1 MRRRSAA
8 CSASTFSLMLADR
21 MAAFSSD
28 WARSLL
34 LALALV
40 ASVALGSAACHAVD
54 AVPWPNPAAGYFKV
68 AQNQPIDALLREFAA
83 DQGLPISM
91 SENVTGAISGQFGP
105 MPPQQFLDRLTQA
118 NGLIWYFDGHALF
131 VYRSDE
137 LASEMV
143 ALQSATATDV
153 LEKLERLGL
162 LSERFPIKSLPE
174 NNLLYISG
182 PPRYLEVIKGSAE
195 SIDSS
200 TQNRVRVELAVEV
213 FPLQNAWADDQAFFF
228 NGQQVIMPG
237 VATILRNLVTGQQ
250 TQGLG
255 GRMGPL
261 PNFNLPSLRGQGLG
275 FRQNLALA
283 QSQQA
288 SVNAQVAAA
297 EANARVSVLERR
309 EEQSANQ
316 EAAEAAVQAVIQAD
330 QRLNAVVIRDVKSR
344 LEYYREIIRQLDQPS
359 GLVQIEAHI
368 IDVDASAGFQFG
380 MPYNA
385 AWQSGGDDA
394 RAGSLGITDL
404 APNFTLR
411 YTENGVN
418 QLLFQLRALESDG
431 RARFVSRPTVLTL
444 NNMEAHL
451 DSTSTFFVRVEGNE
465 EVDLFDVTVGTMMR
479 IVPHIICE
487 PTGRRVKLIT
497 RIEDGRQTQDEVD
510 LIPVI
515 DRNTINTQAV
525 LNEGESLLI
534 GGLIREETTKNE
546 SRIPI
551 LGRLPAVGFLFSTVD
566 SQKEKFER
574 IVLIRPRIID
584 LPCPGGVETGL
595 QPLLVESPMVV
606 DPIPYG
612 GDGVQQPQ
620 LPPGVELAPGEQ
632 LVVPPQDVTTL
643 GSDPAALESLPP
655 LVDEVPPPTPA
666 AR

>member
-1 MRRRSAA
+1 
-8 CSASTFSLMLADR
+8 MLARR
-21 MAAFSSD
+21 MAATSSA
-28 WARSLL
+28 WAQSLL
-34 LALALV
+34 RTLALV
-40 ASVALGSAACHAVD
+40 ASLALGATLGFAAD
-54 AVPWPNPAAGYFKV
+54 AVPWPNASAGYFKV

-83 DQGLPISM
+83 DQGLPISI
-91 SENVTGAISGQFGP
+91 SENVTGVISGQFGP

-153 LEKLERLGL
+153 LEKLDRLGL

-174 NNLLYISG
+174 NNLLFISG
-182 PPRYLEVIKGSAE
+182 PPRYIEVIKASAT
-195 SIDSS
+195 SIDQS

-237 VATILRNLVTGQQ
+237 VASILRNLVTGQQ

-283 QSQQA
+283 QSQQVA
-288 SVNAQVAAA
+288 VNAQVAAA
-297 EANARVSVLERR
+297 EANARVTSFERR
-309 EEQSANQ
+309 EDQAASQ

-368 IDVDASAGFQFG
+368 IDVDAGAGFQFG
-380 MPYNA
+380 LPYNA
-385 AWQSGGDDA
+385 EWTSGTDQ
-394 RAGSLGITDL
+394 RTAGIQLGELT
-404 APNFTLR
+404 PNLTLR

-418 QLLFQLRALESDG
+418 QLLVSLRALESDG

-451 DSTSTFFVRVEGNE
+451 DSTSTFFVRVQGNE

-497 RIEDGRQTQDEVD
+497 RIEDGRQTLGEVD
-510 LIPVI
+510 EIPII

-551 LGRLPAVGFLFSTVD
+551 LGRLPAVGFLFSQVN
-566 SQKEKFER
+566 SQKDKFER

-595 QPLLVESPMVV
+595 QPLLVDAPMVV
-606 DPIPYG
+606 DPVPVN
-612 GDGVQQPQ
+612 GVGAPLPQ

-632 LVVPPQDVTTL
+632 LVTPPQDVTTL
-643 GSDPAALESLPP
+643 GTDPTTLESLPP
-655 LVDEVPPPTPA
+655 LADEMPTPA
-666 AR
+666 NPPLVQ

>member
-1 MRRRSAA
+1 
-8 CSASTFSLMLADR
+8 MLRA
-21 MAAFSSD
+21 
-28 WARSLL
+28 
-34 LALALV
+34 LALA
-40 ASVALGSAACHAVD
+40 ASLALGSAACLAVD

-174 NNLLYISG
+174 NNLLFISG
-182 PPRYLEVIKGSAE
+182 PPRYLEVIKASAT
-195 SIDSS
+195 SIDQS

-297 EANARVSVLERR
+297 EANARVSSLERR
-309 EEQSANQ
+309 EEQSTNQ

-368 IDVDASAGFQFG
+368 IDVDASAGFEFG
-380 MPYNA
+380 MPFNA
-385 AWQSGGDDA
+385 AWASGVDQ
-394 RAGSLGITDL
+394 RTAGLGITDL
-404 APNFTLR
+404 GPNFTLR
-411 YTENGVN
+411 FTENGVN
-418 QLLFQLRALESDG
+418 QFLVQLRALESDG

-497 RIEDGRQTQDEVD
+497 RIEDGRQTLDEVD
-510 LIPVI
+510 AIPVI

-534 GGLIREETTKNE
+534 GGLIREETTKIEN
-546 SRIPI
+546 RIPI
-551 LGRLPAVGFLFSTVD
+551 LGRLPAVGFMFSSVD
-566 SQKEKFER
+566 SQKEKLER

-606 DPIPYG
+606 DPIPY
-612 GDGVQQPQ
+612 DGHGAPHPQQ

-632 LVVPPQDVTTL
+632 LVVPPHDVTTL
-643 GSDPAALESLPP
+643 GTDPAALESLPP
-655 LVDEVPPPTPA
+655 LVDEMLPPTPA
-666 AR
+666 AQ